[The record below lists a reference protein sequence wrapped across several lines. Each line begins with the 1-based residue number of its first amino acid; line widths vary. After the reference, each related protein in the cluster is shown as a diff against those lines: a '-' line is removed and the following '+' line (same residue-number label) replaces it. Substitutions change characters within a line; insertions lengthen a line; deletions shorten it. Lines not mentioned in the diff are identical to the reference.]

1 MGVVALGKTGLFY
14 VRAEGMYGQNDKI
27 LIQKF
32 YELSHNIWL
41 FIIIQREKLNATKVK
56 VWIQY
61 IQALLL
67 F

>member
-32 YELSHNIWL
+32 YELSNNIWL
-41 FIIIQREKLNATKVK
+41 FIIIQRENLNATKVK

-61 IQALLL
+61 IQALLVL
-67 F
+67 